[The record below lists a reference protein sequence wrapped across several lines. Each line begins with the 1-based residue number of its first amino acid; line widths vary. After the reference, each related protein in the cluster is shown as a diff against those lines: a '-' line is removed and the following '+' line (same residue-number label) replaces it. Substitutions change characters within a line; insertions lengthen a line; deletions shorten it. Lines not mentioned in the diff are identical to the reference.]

1 MKNSRLPI
9 SVVLLTRNEERNVS
23 ECLQSCDFAVEIVV
37 VDDDSTDQTV
47 AIAESMG
54 AKVFHRSLNGDWG
67 AQKMFGIQK
76 ATCPWIFLIDA
87 DERVTPTLRASIRAV
102 VTGAKPKRAYLIQ
115 RENHFTSADVKHGCL
130 RPDWVLR
137 LLPREGAHSVGKV
150 HEAVVTPFDEEKLE
164 GRLKHFP
171 YASWDSYYRKI
182 ELYSRLS
189 ADKYLSEGKHCNFVS
204 DILLRPLWAFFKVY
218 VINRGFMDGKLGFIF
233 SMNHCFYTMSKYVR
247 YYYLKN
253 YGGKI

>member
-1 MKNSRLPI
+1 MKNAMSASVCRVVILQKKSLLWMTIVPIRRWQSQKVWVPKCFIGLLMVTGGLRRRLEFKRQRVHG
-9 SVVLLTRNEERNVS
+9 S
-23 ECLQSCDFAVEIVV
+23 
-37 VDDDSTDQTV
+37 
-47 AIAESMG
+47 
-54 AKVFHRSLNGDWG
+54 
-67 AQKMFGIQK
+67 
-76 ATCPWIFLIDA
+76 FLIDA
-87 DERVTPTLRASIRAV
+87 DERVTPTLRASIRDV
-102 VTGAKPKRAYLIQ
+102 VTGVKPKRAYLIQ

-150 HEAVVTPFDEEKLE
+150 HEAVVTPFDEERLE
-164 GRLKHFP
+164 GRIKHFP

-247 YYYLKN
+247 YYYGMRVQKMDL
-253 YGGKI
+253 IDRPC

>member
-1 MKNSRLPI
+1 M
-9 SVVLLTRNEERNVS
+9 
-23 ECLQSCDFAVEIVV
+23 
-37 VDDDSTDQTV
+37 
-47 AIAESMG
+47 
-54 AKVFHRSLNGDWG
+54 
-67 AQKMFGIQK
+67 
-76 ATCPWIFLIDA
+76 
-87 DERVTPTLRASIRAV
+87 TPTLRASIRDE
-102 VTGAKPKRAYLIQ
+102 VTGVKPKRAYLIQ

-150 HEAVVTPFDEEKLE
+150 HEAVVTPFDEERLE